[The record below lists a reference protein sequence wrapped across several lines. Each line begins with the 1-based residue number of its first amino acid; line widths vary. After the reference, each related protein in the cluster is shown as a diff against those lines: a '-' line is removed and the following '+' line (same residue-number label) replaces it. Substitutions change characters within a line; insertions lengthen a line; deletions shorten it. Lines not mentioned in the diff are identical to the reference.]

1 MVTARV
7 PELLE
12 EIEVFVD
19 ILSKKAPTN
28 GTWSDIFPLEEKA
41 INLTFDIIGRY
52 LIGVR
57 LHEQSGTPT
66 PLKTALLDTLRRV
79 RFYTNILNIWAQLN
93 PYRWLRFRLNTRRM
107 DAFLL
112 PHIRARVNHNP
123 TTKSERNQFLQLT
136 VQSLQDED
144 SAGKVDYAAFIAN
157 ALGHTK
163 FFLFA
168 GHDTTAGS
176 LCWTVRF
183 LSLNPGALSRLRAE
197 LDSVLG
203 PDAAGTLRISPH
215 LVNSLTYTAA
225 VLKESLR
232 LQTNVGTMRQG
243 GPDFTIVGPS
253 DSEFPGQSF
262 PTDRCVLWD
271 GNWAIHKNPDFW
283 HRVDEFIPER
293 WLVTDESDPLYPPR
307 NAFRAFELGPR
318 DCIGQFLA
326 QVEMKLVLA
335 VVARRFEFT
344 EDWERWDEVRGM
356 KGKKLDMIFGERAY
370 QIHEPGSEAPPHVKD
385 GFPVRVRLRSGL
397 DA

>member
-1 MVTARV
+1 MT
-7 PELLE
+7 
-12 EIEVFVD
+12 ID
-19 ILSKKAPTN
+19 
-28 GTWSDIFPLEEKA
+28 
-41 INLTFDIIGRY
+41 Y
-52 LIGVR
+52 LIRENRGVR

-176 LCWTVRF
+176 LCWTLRF

-318 DCIGQFLA
+318 DYIGQFLA

-344 EDWERWDEVRGM
+344 EDWERWDEVR
-356 KGKKLDMIFGERAY
+356 
-370 QIHEPGSEAPPHVKD
+370 
-385 GFPVRVRLRSGL
+385 
-397 DA
+397 